1 MGGFMSRDEEAA
13 IVAAWHAFIA
23 GRTVDR
29 RTYLDFLDTR
39 VRPQARFRGLSVF
52 EVLDVL
58 VNAPEPEARRESA

>member
-1 MGGFMSRDEEAA
+1 MNREDEAA
-13 IVAAWHAFIA
+13 IVTAWRAFIA
-23 GRTVDR
+23 GKTVDR
-29 RTYLDFLDTR
+29 RAYLDFLDTR